1 MWKRVL
7 RRCHP
12 DTGGDHSLFIWVNS
26 VFVHVA
32 GDTFEPSEATRRE
45 YEPPRRDPPRHP
57 PRTETA
63 DRVQFSHG
71 FASFTELTEHAVA
84 MAADLPQP
92 FAPLLGMLADCVE
105 VGPEDPTLYRAQHVG
120 ATYKQMALIAHMS
133 GMSKAQ
139 RVRWYRVG
147 EGVPLSQAHAG
158 HLIQRL
164 QEEPEAA

>member
-12 DTGGDHSLFIWVNS
+12 DTGGDHSLFIWVRS
-26 VFVHVA
+26 VFEHVA
-32 GDTFEPSEATRRE
+32 GATFEAPRSPRRE
-45 YEPPRRDPPRHP
+45 YEPPPRDP

-84 MAADLPQP
+84 KAADLPQP
-92 FAPLLGMLADCVE
+92 FARLLGMLADCLE